1 MTELQK
7 KFEAWWLTKPD
18 DNAPFDDEPRAII
31 YWAEQAWQHQQQRI
45 DELESK
51 LKIAVDALKTCKTE
65 EYIHWHEE
73 EGYSPF
79 AETKYRKTF
88 KAEKVAAALKQIEA
102 AE

>member
-1 MTELQK
+1 MAEAQK
-7 KFEAWWLTKPD
+7 QFEAWFEEY
-18 DNAPFDDEPRAII
+18 ADENDIRLAINYGAYDI
-31 YWAEQAWQHQQQRI
+31 AGDAWNHQQQRI

-88 KAEKVAAALKQIEA
+88 EAEKVAAALKQIEA
-102 AE
+102 VS